1 MKIIAA
7 VIFSCCFMWL
17 PAQKAEPL
25 LFKETVHDFGSVP
38 EKGGPVEYEFGFV
51 NNTGQPLVLVNV
63 EASCGCTTPEWSRD
77 PIAPGKQGFVR
88 ARFDPEGRPGFF
100 RKNIT
105 ITTSPETG
113 QVILQL
119 TGNVTEGK
127 PAAATEIFDHSIG
140 ELLTRSSGF
149 NLGKVYINQEATT
162 RNFALRNGGKV
173 TMEITGVDAPAH
185 LRLTYPA
192 RLKPGETGTLSIRY
206 DGRKKNTYGFVT
218 DQVTLKTNDEDHPEK
233 HYPVFATLEESFA
246 ALSEEDRKNAPR
258 MLLTTEEIKFGE
270 LQGNA
275 TLEREI
281 TFTNTGKREL
291 IIRSLVPNC
300 TCLSAKASTE
310 RIAAGGT
317 GKLQLTFSA
326 AGRSGR
332 QNKSVMVYSNDPER
346 PVQRITLTG
355 TIR

>member
-7 VIFSCCFMWL
+7 AIFSCCFTWL
-17 PAQKAEPL
+17 SAQKAEPL
-25 LFKETVHDFGSVP
+25 LFRETVHDFGSVP
-38 EKGGPVEYEFGFV
+38 EKGGPVEHEFGFI
-51 NNTGQPLVLVNV
+51 NNTGQTLVLVKV
-63 EASCGCTTPEWSRD
+63 EASCGCTTPEWSRE
-77 PIAPGKQGFVR
+77 PIPAGKPGFVR

-127 PAAATEIFDHSIG
+127 AAAATEIFDHSIG
-140 ELLTRSSGF
+140 DLLTRSSGF
-149 NLGKVYINQEATT
+149 NLGKVFINQEATT
-162 RNFALRNGGKV
+162 RNFALKNGGKA

-218 DQVTLKTNDEDHPEK
+218 DQLTLKTSDADHPEK

-246 ALSEEDRKNAPR
+246 GLTEEDRKSAPR
-258 MLLTTEEIKFGE
+258 LLLSAEEIKFGE
-270 LQGNA
+270 LQDNA

-281 TFTNTGKREL
+281 NFNNTGKREL

-300 TCLSAKASTE
+300 TCLMAKATPE
-310 RIAAGGT
+310 RVAAGGT
-317 GKLQLTFSA
+317 GKILLTFSA
-326 AGRSGR
+326 AGRTGR